1 MQTKAAPLN
10 FSAILN
16 KLACGLLAALVVL
29 VFATFQNYGVT
40 WDEEFHRVYGE
51 FILRWYQS
59 FFTDQSAIS
68 DPFLIYYGGIF
79 DVLCALASRISPWNV
94 FETRH
99 LLGALLGVWTVWMSC
114 KIARRIGGSLAGFL
128 AVCLLAAFPAF
139 YGHQFANPVDVPFA
153 AFFITALYY
162 LIRILESFPSAP
174 LRLWLKLGLAL
185 GAALGVR
192 ASGMVILFPT
202 LLFFVGVV
210 GLKRYLQNPKL
221 FAAPGLKWKV
231 AAYLG
236 AAAAVSWVVMLSC
249 WPWGQINPVQHP
261 FGAVGQAAKWVLPR
275 PVFFSGGWF
284 ETTNLPPQYLIQ
296 SLLVSTPEHF
306 IVALLVAAV
315 LGLAALGRIRMS
327 ENLNGS
333 LILKTSVLLLAL
345 LLSLIMNAFFQ
356 KTKFDGFRHYL
367 FLIPILSILSAVGVA
382 AFFRSELPRI
392 GKVLLGTA
400 LLGGLALTVCD
411 MVRLHPY
418 QTVYFNRLLGGGLKS
433 ALFNYET
440 DYWGSSYKEGIEWVI
455 KNYKPDLGRKI
466 RVRNSSALFQV
477 GYYIATDPEAKDRF
491 ETVTDHPDIFLSTTR
506 WGKHKMYAGKIL
518 HVVERDGVPL
528 LYVVET
534 LKNV

>member
-1 MQTKAAPLN
+1 MN
-10 FSAILN
+10 VSASLN
-16 KLACGLLAALVVL
+16 KLAYGLLAALLVL

-59 FFTDQSAIS
+59 FFTDQAAIS

-79 DVLCALASRISPWNV
+79 DVLCALASRISPWKV

-99 LLGALLGVWTVWMSC
+99 LLGALLGVWTIWMSY
-114 KIARRIGGSLAGFL
+114 KTARRIGGGLAGLL

-139 YGHQFANPVDVPFA
+139 YGHQFANPVDIPFA
-153 AFFITALYY
+153 AFSITALYY
-162 LIRILESFPSAP
+162 LIRILESFPPAP
-174 LRLWLKLGLAL
+174 LRLWLKLGLAM

-202 LLFFVGVV
+202 LLFFIGII
-210 GLKRYLQNPKL
+210 GLKRHLQNPKP
-221 FAAPGLKWKV
+221 FASRGLNWKA

-236 AAAAVSWVVMLSC
+236 VAAAVSWVVMLSC

-261 FGAVGQAAKWVLPR
+261 FWAVEQAAKWVLPR
-275 PVFFSGGWF
+275 PAFFSGGWF
-284 ETTNLPPQYLIQ
+284 ETTNLPPQHLIE
-296 SLLVSTPEHF
+296 SLLVSAPEHF

-315 LGLAALGRIRMS
+315 LGLANLGRIRMS
-327 ENLNGS
+327 GNLNGN
-333 LILKTSVLLLAL
+333 LIFKISVLLLPL

-367 FLIPILSILSAVGVA
+367 FLIPILSILAGVGLA
-382 AFFRSELPRI
+382 AFFRSGFHKL
-392 GKVLLGTA
+392 GKFFLGAT

-418 QTVYFNRLLGGGLKS
+418 QTVYFNRLFGGGLRS
-433 ALFNYET
+433 AVFNYET

-455 KNYKPDLGRKI
+455 KNYKPELDRKI

-477 GYYIATDPEAKDRF
+477 GYYIATNPEAKDRF

-534 LKNV
+534 LKAV